1 MADSRRP
8 VADSG
13 PSQAWTHVLAGALV
27 HARPP
32 WVADPSSIDL
42 GIDHKSPSVHALP
55 RAPEVVSR
63 QSTGA

>member
-1 MADSRRP
+1 MADTRRP
-8 VADSG
+8 VADPG
-13 PSQAWTHVLAGALV
+13 LRQVEIHVPASAFV

-32 WVADPSSIDL
+32 WIADPSSIGL

-55 RAPEVVSR
+55 RAPKVVSR